1 MRGFGVNEAKQ
12 KKPVFYCQLDYA
24 DRPYPGPDGRGTIA
38 DNGCG
43 PCCAAMV
50 AENLLGVSFPPWE
63 AAELAIA
70 CGAREKPGTDLY
82 IFAPVFAQKMGLNL
96 TVTESVDEGM
106 MFLRAHKGLIIANTR
121 GDRPEDGWIGVFSDS
136 GHYIVLA
143 GADGTQVR
151 VWDPMYRPGR
161 YEVPGRRGKV
171 RMEGQEALA
180 DVSVIREDCHERSLF
195 LFGIRQPWSQNPD
208 ECR

>member
-1 MRGFGVNEAKQ
+1 MNQ
-12 KKPVFYCQLDYA
+12 PPIFYCQLDYA
-24 DRPYPGPDGRGTIA
+24 SSPYPSPSNPKGTIA

-50 AENLLGVSFPPWE
+50 AENMLGVRFSPEE
-63 AAELAIA
+63 ACKMAID

-82 IFAPVFAQKMGLNL
+82 RFSPVFAAHFGMQVTCTEDAEEVRAFLAAKRGL
-96 TVTESVDEGM
+96 V
-106 MFLRAHKGLIIANTR
+106 IANTY

-143 GADGTQVR
+143 GLEGNTVR

-161 YEVPGRRGKV
+161 FDKPGRAGKV
-171 RMEGQEALA
+171 RMEGNEAFA
-180 DVSVIREDCHERSLF
+180 DFDVIREDCYHRPFF
-195 LFGIRQPWSQNPD
+195 LFEKG
-208 ECR
+208 

>member
-1 MRGFGVNEAKQ
+1 MAE
-12 KKPVFYCQLDYA
+12 PIFYCQLDYE
-24 DRPYPGPDGRGTIA
+24 DRPYPSPSNPKGTIA

-50 AENLLGVSFPPWE
+50 AENMLGISFKPWD
-63 AAELAIA
+63 ACALAIA

-82 IFAPVFAQKMGLNL
+82 IFSPVFAEHVGLK
-96 TVTESVDEGM
+96 VTCTEDAEEARQ
-106 MFLRAHKGLIIANTR
+106 FLLDKRGLIIANTY

-143 GADGTQVR
+143 GLEGNTVQ

-161 YEVPGRRGKV
+161 FDIPGRKGKV
-171 RMEGQEALA
+171 RMEGNVAFA
-180 DVSVIREDCHERSLF
+180 DFDVVRQDCFQRPFF
-195 LFGIRQPWSQNPD
+195 LFEKP
-208 ECR
+208 